1 MVLNVLDNAIVHSKC
16 SEITITSEVNEEYC
30 YLIIQDNGIGID
42 EKTQERLFNPFF
54 TPKKQKSF
62 GLGLY
67 ISKEIMKKHHGDI
80 NIISQINNGTKAILK
95 LPLNLKGD
103 HYKHEK

>member
-42 EKTQERLFNPFF
+42 EKR
-54 TPKKQKSF
+54 KKGCSIHF
-62 GLGLY
+62 
-67 ISKEIMKKHHGDI
+67 
-80 NIISQINNGTKAILK
+80 
-95 LPLNLKGD
+95 LPLRNKKFWLRVIYLKRD
-103 HYKHEK
+103 NEKAPRRYQYNFTNQ